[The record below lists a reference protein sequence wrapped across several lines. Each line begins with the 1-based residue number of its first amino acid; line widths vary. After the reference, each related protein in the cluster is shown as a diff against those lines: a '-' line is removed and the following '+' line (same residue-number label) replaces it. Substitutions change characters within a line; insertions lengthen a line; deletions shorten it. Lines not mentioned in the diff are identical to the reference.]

1 MPAVPRQQGL
11 RGRGSWKARR
21 GHYLGQGIRS
31 GLNILQNVLKKGRQ
45 MGTILVIK
53 DFLSI

>member
-31 GLNILQNVLKKGRQ
+31 DLNILQNVLKKGRQ
-45 MGTILVIK
+45 MGTILFIK